1 MAIYRMVA
9 DQVRASW
16 AGTPPLD
23 KAAVMQV
30 VAALGLMP
38 DDPATLL
45 GKLDLIHQTR
55 ASMEPKAKGQD
66 D

>member
-1 MAIYRMVA
+1 MVA

-45 GKLDLIHQTR
+45 AKLDLIHQTR
-55 ASMEPKAKGQD
+55 AEVKDESDKRDGQAG
-66 D
+66 